1 VILIANSKRYLA
13 SADYEPLDLPLWK
26 RLLRD
31 EGQDY
36 SSFETILAHL
46 HRASER
52 DALLVIDCT
61 ASNTI
66 PEYYPRILR
75 EGIDIATPNKKGVS
89 GTLGLYNEIQ
99 EAAQFSATRLFYEAT
114 VGAGLPIISTLQ
126 DLIESGDRV
135 DKIEGIFSG
144 TLSYIFNEFGDGN
157 AKFSAVVKAAKEKG
171 YTEPDPRDD
180 LNGMD
185 VARKLTILG
194 RTIGMEIEGPPSPY
208 IFPIESLIPTALES
222 AATGEEFVAG
232 LPAHDGEFDEKRAA
246 AKKDGKLLRY
256 IGSIEVA
263 SKTIKVG
270 LQSYLPPKYLS
281 HVDTPRRIHLHL
293 YKDLIILSHSTLNDT
308 GRDPL
313 LCRELGMSV
322 RGDSDCSAGADVT
335 AMGIFSDIFKFSER
349 A

>member
-1 VILIANSKRYLA
+1 LWIGCGLVGQALIAQLSDISHSNLSVVLIANSKRFLA
-13 SADYEPLDLPLWK
+13 SKDYEPLDLPLWK

-31 EGQDY
+31 QGKDY
-36 SSFETILAHL
+36 SVFDEILTYLVHA
-46 HRASER
+46 AER
-52 DALLVIDCT
+52 DPVLLIDCT
-61 ASNTI
+61 ASDTI
-66 PEYYPRILR
+66 PAFYPRILE

-89 GTLGLYNEIQ
+89 GTLKLYNEIQ
-99 EAAQFSATRLFYEAT
+99 EAAQTTSNRLFYEAT

-144 TLSYIFNEFGDGN
+144 TLSYIFNEFGSGN
-157 AKFSAVVKAAKEKG
+157 AKFSEVVKEAKEKG

-194 RTIGMEIEGPPSPY
+194 RTIGMEIEGPPSSS

-222 AATGEEFVAG
+222 ATSGDEFVAG

-246 AKKDGKLLRY
+246 AKKEGKVLRY
-256 IGSIEVA
+256 VGSIEVE

-270 LQSYLPPKYLS
+270 LQSYLPEK
-281 HVDTPRRIHLHL
+281 I
-293 YKDLIILSHSTLNDT
+293 
-308 GRDPL
+308 
-313 LCRELGMSV
+313 
-322 RGDSDCSAGADVT
+322 
-335 AMGIFSDIFKFSER
+335 
-349 A
+349 